1 MAWYRIGWIMYAI
14 MYFDGVKSGLWV
26 LSEEAVAVA
35 VEEDVSPVT
44 ARPAI
49 AGRRSDRGFGEPW
62 GHEDWASRPT
72 PRARSTSAR
81 S

>member
-1 MAWYRIGWIMYAI
+1 MYAI

-44 ARPAI
+44 APYADRRTLSRPAI
-49 AGRRSDRGFGEPW
+49 AGRRSDLGFGKP
-62 GHEDWASRPT
+62 
-72 PRARSTSAR
+72 
-81 S
+81 

>member
-1 MAWYRIGWIMYAI
+1 
-14 MYFDGVKSGLWV
+14 MYFDCVKSGLWV

-35 VEEDVSPVT
+35 LEEDVSPVT
-44 ARPAI
+44 APDAD
-49 AGRRSDRGFGEPW
+49 RRTQPW